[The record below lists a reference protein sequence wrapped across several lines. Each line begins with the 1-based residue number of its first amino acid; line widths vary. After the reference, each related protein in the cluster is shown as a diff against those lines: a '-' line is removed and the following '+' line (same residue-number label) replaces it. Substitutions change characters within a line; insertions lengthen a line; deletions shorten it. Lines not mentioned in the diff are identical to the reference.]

1 MKINQINLKGWRSY
15 SDEEVV
21 ALKDLK
27 HINIII
33 GPNNSGKSNIFKYL
47 FYLREIGE
55 KARKRAKA
63 KKIEYGLYNNIPEA
77 FQIENTWAE
86 SSCDVVG
93 EILLEDIS
101 SSWQEHSPTLHLQ
114 EGVINLCAKH
124 RTNDNSSCFSIQY
137 GGHTLLEEFQNKP
150 KLFKQGTGIFE
161 KGTYVNPTED
171 MEFFYDTYQYWDD
184 FLDSLFF
191 VDAIRHHNRTSPS
204 DKESDFDGSEIVE
217 EIIRIRNEENQK
229 WRSFKQSLEGWL
241 RKILAEPHVE
251 LDPAKDKLRFYIKR
265 GDKVIS
271 AYLSQLGTGV
281 SQLVMLLSFLYLN
294 KERTLNVFIEEPEGN
309 LHPEAVVQL
318 VKIIKENFKNHRFF
332 ITTHSSVL
340 IDQVDDEWAV
350 HRVIRKENQ
359 ASILY
364 PCSEVVQK
372 YEVLDQLGIKAS
384 QLLQSN
390 MVIWVEGPSDRIY
403 INKWIKDHTPE
414 GLEFVE
420 GRHYSFLMYGG
431 ANLTSFDIL
440 AEDEYIDILKTSRYA
455 IIVCDS
461 DKKSEDTLYKKRVQN
476 LLDRIEELD
485 KSEQGHEKSLSDYI
499 YVWITEGREIENYVP
514 HNLFMNV
521 LQKKVFLRKYVKVG
535 EAQEIKDL
543 VFNTNEE
550 GKGLF
555 GKYDAFDEYFAQ
567 KYTFSNG
574 DALEDKERSK
584 IAVSYAQKKN
594 AISKA
599 LVEEWTME
607 DYKIYDLKEKLAQVI
622 EHIKRANCL

>member
-1 MKINQINLKGWRSY
+1 MKINQIELKGWRSY
-15 SDEEVV
+15 SDEESVS
-21 ALKDLK
+21 LKNLK

-55 KARKRAKA
+55 RAREAAKA
-63 KKIEYGLYNNIPEA
+63 PKIEYGLYNNIQGA

-86 SSCDVVG
+86 SSCDVTSKV
-93 EILLEDIS
+93 ILEDIS
-101 SSWQEHSPTLHLQ
+101 SSWQENSPKLHLQ
-114 EGVINLCAKH
+114 EGLINLFATHK
-124 RTNDNSSCFSIQY
+124 TNDNSSCFSIQY
-137 GGHTLLEEFQNKP
+137 EGKTLLEEFQNKP
-150 KLFKQGTGIFE
+150 KLFKRETGTH
-161 KGTYVNPTED
+161 VNPTEN
-171 MEFFYDTYQYWDD
+171 MEFFYDTYQYWDA

-217 EIIRIRNEENQK
+217 EIIRIRNEEDRK
-229 WRSFKQSLEGWL
+229 WPVFKKSLEDWL
-241 RKILAEPHVE
+241 SKILGEPYIQ
-251 LDPAKDKLRFYIKR
+251 LDPVKDKLRFYIKR
-265 GDKVIS
+265 GDQVIS

-309 LHPEAVVQL
+309 LHPEAVIQL
-318 VKIIKENFKNHRFF
+318 VKIIKENFNNHRFF

-340 IDQVDDEWAV
+340 IDQVDDEWTV

-414 GLEFVE
+414 GMEFIE

-440 AEDEYIDILKTSRYA
+440 TENEYIDILKTSRYA

-461 DKKSEDTLYKKRVQN
+461 DKSQEEGEYKKRVQS
-476 LLDRIEELD
+476 LLERIEELD
-485 KSEQGHEKSLSDYI
+485 RQRIGHEKSLSDYV
-499 YVWITEGREIENYVP
+499 YVWVTQGREIENYVP
-514 HNLFMNV
+514 HELFMNV
-521 LQKKVFLRKYVKVG
+521 LQQDEFLRKYVRVG
-535 EAQEIKDL
+535 PEKERKDI
-543 VFNTNEE
+543 VFTNEE
-550 GKGLF
+550 ERELF
-555 GKYDAFDEYFAQ
+555 GKYDSFDEFFAR
-567 KYTFSNG
+567 KYTFLNG
-574 DALEDKERSK
+574 DSLEVTEKNK
-584 IAVSYAQKKN
+584 IAVSYSQKKSI
-594 AISKA
+594 ISKK
-599 LVEEWTME
+599 LTEEWSMD
-607 DYKIYDLKEKLAQVI
+607 DYRMYDLKERLAQVI
-622 EHIKRANCL
+622 EYIKRANCL

>member
-21 ALKDLK
+21 SLKNLK

-47 FYLREIGE
+47 FYLREIGG
-55 KARKRAKA
+55 KAREGAKG
-63 KKIEYGLYNNIPEA
+63 KKAEYGLYNNIPEA

-86 SSCDVVG
+86 SACDVVG
-93 EILLEDIS
+93 EIVLEDIS
-101 SSWQEHSPTLHLQ
+101 PSLWQEHSPTLHLQ
-114 EGVINLCAKH
+114 GGLINLCAKH

-137 GGHTLLEEFQNKP
+137 EGHTLLEEFQNKP
-150 KLFKQGTGIFE
+150 KLFKRETGTH
-161 KGTYVNPTED
+161 VNPIEN
-171 MEFFYDTYQYWDD
+171 MEFFYDTYQYWDA

-191 VDAIRHHNRTSPS
+191 VDAIRHHNRTSSS

-217 EIIRIRNEENQK
+217 EIIRIRNEEDRK
-229 WRSFKQSLEGWL
+229 WPVFKQSLENWL
-241 RKILAEPHVE
+241 SKILAEPYII
-251 LDPAKDKLRFYIKR
+251 LDPAHDKLRFYIKR
-265 GDKVIS
+265 GNKVIS

-309 LHPEAVVQL
+309 LHPEAVIQL

-403 INKWIKDHTPE
+403 INKWIKDHTPK
-414 GLEFVE
+414 GMEFIE

-485 KSEQGHEKSLSDYI
+485 KSRQGHEKLLSDYV
-499 YVWITEGREIENYVP
+499 YVWVTEGREIENYVP
-514 HNLFMNV
+514 HKLFMNV
-521 LQKKVFLRKYVKVG
+521 LQKEAFLRKYVKVG
-535 EAQEIKDL
+535 EAQEIKNL
-543 VFNTNEE
+543 MFNTNEGE
-550 GKGLF
+550 TELF

-567 KYTFSNG
+567 KYTFSN
-574 DALEDKERSK
+574 DDVLEDKERSK
-584 IAVSYAQKKN
+584 IAVSYSQKKN

-599 LVEEWTME
+599 LVEEWKME
-607 DYKIYDLKEKLAQVI
+607 DYKMYDLKEKLAQVI
-622 EHIKRANCL
+622 EYIKRANCL